1 MDNVAVAVMSLQSAW
16 DSRAAVGADDDEL
29 FGIPG
34 VDILKSGNAVLE
46 FCTLTLYQKQPS
58 L

>member
-16 DSRAAVGADDDEL
+16 DSRVAVGADDEL

-34 VDILKSGNAVLE
+34 VDRLKSGNAVLE
-46 FCTLTLYQKQPS
+46 FSPLTLYLKQP
-58 L
+58 

>member
-46 FCTLTLYQKQPS
+46 FSTLTLYQKQP
-58 L
+58 